1 MRERL
6 EALVLEMRRHGILY
20 TEGVR
25 EFKKVFIC
33 TVLRANNGNQVKS
46 ARQMG
51 LHRNTL
57 EAHNFRAAHRHRV
70 GYVHP
75 AYVGRR
81 DPNVKFL
88 RVRRNTCPKSARG
101 ALRAPFRKNKSE
113 ERVPNSSPSPHFSDH
128 PTASRSHFQ
137 QPAISRAFSRICL
150 RRSTLMHRGLR
161 SLLHKRG
168 KSPAGHHQ
176 EITRLEKR

>member
-6 EALVLEMRRHGILY
+6 EALVLEMHRHGILY
-20 TEGVR
+20 TEAVR

-33 TVLRANNGNQVKS
+33 VVLRGNNGNQVKS

-101 ALRAPFRKNKSE
+101 ALRAPFRKNKPE
-113 ERVPNSSPSPHFSDH
+113 EESQTPRLLRIIATTPPPPGPTSNSPR
-128 PTASRSHFQ
+128 SRGRF
-137 QPAISRAFSRICL
+137 
-150 RRSTLMHRGLR
+150 
-161 SLLHKRG
+161 
-168 KSPAGHHQ
+168 
-176 EITRLEKR
+176 LESALGAPP

>member
-57 EAHNFRAAHRHRV
+57 
-70 GYVHP
+70 
-75 AYVGRR
+75 RR
-81 DPNVKFL
+81 TIFELHIDIAS
-88 RVRRNTCPKSARG
+88 VR
-101 ALRAPFRKNKSE
+101 
-113 ERVPNSSPSPHFSDH
+113 PSG
-128 PTASRSHFQ
+128 
-137 QPAISRAFSRICL
+137 L
-150 RRSTLMHRGLR
+150 RRPPRPERQIL
-161 SLLHKRG
+161 
-168 KSPAGHHQ
+168 
-176 EITRLEKR
+176 TRKKEHLS